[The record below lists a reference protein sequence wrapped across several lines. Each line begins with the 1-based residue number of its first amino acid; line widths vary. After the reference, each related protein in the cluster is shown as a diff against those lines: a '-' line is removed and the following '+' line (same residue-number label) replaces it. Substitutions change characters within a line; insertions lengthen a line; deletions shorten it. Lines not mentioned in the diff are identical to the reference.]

1 MEDSDNGLYF
11 DMASKLDL
19 AKYEI
24 SITKHG
30 GESVVLKSLINRVV
44 SKGLILYSNIDFL
57 SYSPNTSPSNTK
69 LFNLFLGFKVRPSV
83 EINFA
88 LIDPITWHI
97 ENVWCNGDKNLS
109 EYVINWLAYLIQY
122 PEKKPGT
129 VLVLRSPL
137 VQEKIS

>member
-24 SITKHG
+24 SITEHG
-30 GESVVLKSLINRVV
+30 GASVELKTLINQAV

-57 SYSPNTSPSNTK
+57 PYSPNTSPLNTK
-69 LFNLFLGFKVRPSV
+69 FFNLFLGFKVRPSV

-88 LIDPITWHI
+88 LIDPHR
-97 ENVWCNGDKNLS
+97 VC
-109 EYVINWLAYLIQY
+109 Y
-122 PEKKPGT
+122 
-129 VLVLRSPL
+129 
-137 VQEKIS
+137 